1 MKKLTL
7 LLFAV
12 CACWFTSAG
21 QAISGRNILEG
32 EALAEA
38 KRDFVGLDY
47 DYYAIQHDNTIKH
60 WTIMVDAEP
69 NSPWN
74 HRCYIYN
81 VPKFKD
87 VEGKNKTQKVIL
99 PFAPMGDYK
108 DLDVKNR
115 MDDKATMK
123 PHISKK
129 TYFTQEEADIAA
141 RTYAVII
148 AGAPSQMHYTERYWN
163 DCSLI
168 YQTLVHRY
176 GVPKANIYPL
186 MSDGSNPAADMR
198 AIDGTIKS
206 QSLDLDFDGNN
217 EIQFAATNANIKY
230 TLSSLVSKLNEDD
243 QLFIYLTGYA
253 EQDPDFSYMIFGEE
267 DYLSDSEL
275 AEALAPFAA
284 KYVNINVLV
293 AQNTGIGFV
302 DKLGAVN
309 GCVVCSATGLD
320 QRLLY
325 CDDVPYT
332 RFTYDWASA
341 MIGNTPTGATV
352 SADTDKNGRVT
363 VQEAF
368 RYAATNCAA
377 SKPAYKSLPE
387 SVGED
392 LAFNYLAP
400 AVDLYIKDNVAD
412 TGKEPNTTTDMYWDS
427 PSIWIRNEN
436 DNVQEQENPVYVEGH
451 GGVYVGV
458 KVHNRGKKSFVYEVS
473 NKKKLYIQGYW
484 SKSGTCFTPEAWLGL
499 ETDENGD
506 QNGFP
511 MKSVQI
517 KKNINSG
524 DSAVFMVEW
533 QLPSPDDF
541 EGPNKHLFCLFF
553 KIRDKAM
560 DTEYFQGKSTFTP
573 LSCNKHAQKN
583 RIIKS
588 AEEVDNGYKVHI
600 GNTDELARRVSIE
613 MYAEKFKDRKL
624 FYLADVDLKLSPRI
638 YEAWKEGGFKSQ
650 NIRRPQSAD
659 QIRFVGSGSRLE
671 DIQLGAREFDTVTLS
686 VKFNDRPTDEEY
698 ICDLIQ
704 RDEDGK
710 IVGGETFVIKAPQAA
725 ANALNISEAPADNGR
740 RELVADMEGFA
751 TVRWKNSRG
760 EDVGEEAAL
769 NVLATPGNNT
779 FKAIAMTADGKI
791 AVSDYTIETVQGIEA
806 VSAVGDNVTVQLS
819 DAAPAGASIT
829 IGAASGIGE
838 KISAEVPAG
847 AKELSISAPG
857 LVNGVNAVTLS
868 VNDEKIDSKKF
879 VK

>member
-1 MKKLTL
+1 
-7 LLFAV
+7 
-12 CACWFTSAG
+12 
-21 QAISGRNILEG
+21 
-32 EALAEA
+32 
-38 KRDFVGLDY
+38 
-47 DYYAIQHDNTIKH
+47 
-60 WTIMVDAEP
+60 
-69 NSPWN
+69 
-74 HRCYIYN
+74 
-81 VPKFKD
+81 
-87 VEGKNKTQKVIL
+87 
-99 PFAPMGDYK
+99 
-108 DLDVKNR
+108 
-115 MDDKATMK
+115 
-123 PHISKK
+123 
-129 TYFTQEEADIAA
+129 
-141 RTYAVII
+141 
-148 AGAPSQMHYTERYWN
+148 
-163 DCSLI
+163 
-168 YQTLVHRY
+168 
-176 GVPKANIYPL
+176 

-217 EIQFAATNANIKY
+217 EIQLAATNANIKN

-253 EQDPDFSYMIFGEE
+253 EYDPELSDLILGEE
-267 DYLSDSEL
+267 DFLADSEL

-377 SKPAYKSLPE
+377 SNPAYKSLPE

-400 AVDLYIKDNVAD
+400 AVDLYIKDNPED
-412 TGKEPNTTTDMYWDS
+412 TGVEPNTTTDKFWKS
-427 PSIWIRNEN
+427 PSIWIRNKKDGGTEH
-436 DNVQEQENPVYVEGH
+436 QNPYITEDH
-451 GGVYVGV
+451 LASIIYV
-458 KVHNRGKKSFVYEVS
+458 KVQNRGKKAYENTS
-473 NKKKLYIQGYW
+473 AQGFKYVHVNW
-484 SKSGTCFTPEAWLGL
+484 TKATTSTTDDAWCGN
-499 ETDENGD
+499 ETDEEGYVT
-506 QNGFP
+506 GEHIRAS
-511 MKSVQI
+511 K
-517 KKNINSG
+517 INSTILPG
-524 DSAVFMVEW
+524 DSTIVLVSW
-533 QLPSPDDF
+533 NLPDDISDA
-541 EGPNKHLFCLFF
+541 EGKIAACLFVRILD
-553 KIRDKAM
+553 KINDVDRVFFSPQDER
-560 DTEYFQGKSTFTP
+560 T
-573 LSCNKHAQKN
+573 HAQKN
-583 RIIKS
+583 LFVYDSEEAARIADIIIRNPRVERGKFS
-588 AEEVDNGYKVHI
+588 LEFDEVVRSNH
-600 GNTDELARRVSIE
+600 SI
-613 MYAEKFKDRKL
+613 L
-624 FYLADVDLKLSPRI
+624 SIADVDLKLSSRI
-638 YEAWKEGGFKSQ
+638 FDAWRKGGFKSK

-659 QIRFVGSGSRLE
+659 QIRFVGHDSRIE
-671 DIQLGAREFDTVTLS
+671 DIDLGAREFDKVSLS
-686 VKFNDRPTDEEY
+686 IKFNDIPTEEQY
-698 ICDLIQ
+698 ECDLVQ

>member
-1 MKKLTL
+1 MKKITL
-7 LLFAV
+7 LLLMLCMGWLSGA
-12 CACWFTSAG
+12 A
-21 QAISGRNILEG
+21 QAITGRYIRISD
-32 EALAEA
+32 ALRIA
-38 KRDFVGLDY
+38 KDYIPAGDY
-47 DYYAIQHDNTIKH
+47 DYYDITSSDKLFTVLADEFPTQPWKH
-60 WTIMVDAEP
+60 
-69 NSPWN
+69 
-74 HRCYIYN
+74 HCYVAN
-81 VPKFKD
+81 VPTLLKVD
-87 VEGKNKTQKVIL
+87 VPIIEQIQITHFFDPGYTMVG
-99 PFAPMGDYK
+99 A
-108 DLDVKNR
+108 LDVKNR
-115 MDDKATMK
+115 MGANATMK
-123 PHISKK
+123 PHVAKN
-129 TYFTQEEADIAA
+129 TDLTQEDLDVAA

-148 AGAPSQMHYTERYWN
+148 NMCPATIYNTERYWN
-163 DCSLI
+163 DCSLV
-168 YQTLVHRY
+168 YQMLTNRY
-176 GVPKANIYPL
+176 AVPKANIYPL
-186 MSDGSNPAADMR
+186 MSDGTAPAADMR

-217 EIQFAATNANIKY
+217 EIQLAATPANINS
-230 TLSSLVSKLNEDD
+230 TLSSLAKKLNEDD
-243 QLFIYLTGYA
+243 HLFIYITGYC
-253 EQDPDFSYMIFGEE
+253 EFDE
-267 DYLSDSEL
+267 DVSYLSYGKYDVYEDSEL
-275 AEALAPFAA
+275 VNALKPFAS
-284 KYVNINVLV
+284 KYVNIDVLLAPNS
-293 AQNTGIGFV
+293 AQGFV
-302 DKLGAVN
+302 DKLGTIN
-309 GCVVCSATGLD
+309 GCVVSSATGLD
-320 QRLLY
+320 EQQLY

-341 MIGNTPTGATV
+341 MIGKTPTGATV
-352 SADTDKNGRVT
+352 NADTDKNGRVT

-368 RYAATNCAA
+368 RYAATNSAA

-392 LAFNYLAP
+392 LAFNHLAP
-400 AVDLYIKDNVAD
+400 AVDLYIKDNAAD

-427 PSIWIRNEN
+427 PSIWIRNES
-436 DNVQEQENPVYVEGH
+436 DNIQEQENPVYVEGH

-458 KVHNRGKKSFVYEVS
+458 KVHNRGKKPFVYES
-473 NKKKLYIQGYW
+473 TNKKKLYLQGYW
-484 SKSGTCFTPEAWLGL
+484 SKSATCFTPEAWLGL
-499 ETDENGD
+499 ETDENDDLKGY
-506 QNGFP
+506 P

-541 EGPNKHLFCLFF
+541 EGPNKHLFCIFF

-583 RIIKS
+583 RIIKY

-600 GNTDELARRVSIE
+600 GNTNELARRFSIE

-624 FYLADVDLKLSPRI
+624 FYFADVDLKLSPRI

-671 DIQLGAREFDTVTLS
+671 DIQLGSREFDTVTLS

-725 ANALNISEAPADNGR
+725 PNALSISESPADNGR
-740 RELVADMEGFA
+740 RELVADMDGFA

-806 VSAVGDNVTVQLS
+806 VSAVGDKVTVQLS

-829 IGAASGIGE
+829 IGAASGLGE

-847 AKELSISAPG
+847 AKELSISTPG
-857 LVNGVNAVTLS
+857 LVNGINTVTLS
-868 VNDEKIDSKKF
+868 VDDEKIDSKKF